1 MKTKEEMNALKE
13 EVKALNGKLR
23 ELTDEELAQVVG
35 GGTIQDVS
43 SNTVKEHGS
52 QMTGRL
58 VNRYTLFADVPK
70 QEKEIHIYENTLDG
84 FAPRTTD

>member
-1 MKTKEEMNALKE
+1 MKTQEEMNARKKE
-13 EVKALNGKLR
+13 AEALNGKLR
-23 ELTDEELAQVVG
+23 ELTDEEAAQVVG

-58 VNRYTLFADVPK
+58 VNRYTLYADVPK

-84 FAPRTTD
+84 FDPPNY

>member
-1 MKTKEEMNALKE
+1 MKTREELNALKKE
-13 EVKALNGKLR
+13 AEALNGKLR

-84 FAPRTTD
+84 FDPPNY

>member
-84 FAPRTTD
+84 FDPPNY

>member
-84 FAPRTTD
+84 FAPPNY

>member
-1 MKTKEEMNALKE
+1 MKTREELNALKE
-13 EVKALNGKLR
+13 EVEAVSRKLR
-23 ELTDEELAQVVG
+23 ELTDEELAQIVG

-70 QEKEIHIYENTLDG
+70 EEKEFQIYEDLIHDFT
-84 FAPRTTD
+84 PPHY

>member
-1 MKTKEEMNALKE
+1 MKTREELNALKE
-13 EVKALNGKLR
+13 EVEAMSRKLR

-52 QMTGRL
+52 QTTGRV

-84 FAPRTTD
+84 FDPPNY

>member
-1 MKTKEEMNALKE
+1 MKTKEELNALKK
-13 EVKALNGKLR
+13 EVEALNGKLR
-23 ELTDEELAQVVG
+23 ELTDEEMAQVVG

-84 FAPRTTD
+84 FDPPNY

>member
-1 MKTKEEMNALKE
+1 MKTREELSALKE
-13 EVKALNGKLR
+13 EAEALSRKLR

-84 FAPRTTD
+84 FAPPNY

>member
-1 MKTKEEMNALKE
+1 MKTKEELNTLKE
-13 EVKALNGKLR
+13 EVEAVNGKLR

-84 FAPRTTD
+84 FDPPNY

>member
-1 MKTKEEMNALKE
+1 MKTKEELNTLKE
-13 EVKALNGKLR
+13 EVETLNRKLC

-35 GGTIQDVS
+35 GGTLQDVS

-70 QEKEIHIYENTLDG
+70 VEKEFQIYENLIHDFT
-84 FAPRTTD
+84 PPKY

>member
-1 MKTKEEMNALKE
+1 MKTREELSALKE
-13 EVKALNGKLR
+13 EAEALSRKLR

-70 QEKEIHIYENTLDG
+70 VEKEFQIYENLIHD
-84 FAPRTTD
+84 FKPPHY